1 MLMSGRP
8 SVRPLQHL
16 DGLRLAGRGVQP
28 DRQAI
33 HLEMPHGEPGDL
45 QDIGLV
51 VDQDDVELGQVH
63 AGLL

>member
-1 MLMSGRP
+1 
-8 SVRPLQHL
+8 
-16 DGLRLAGRGVQP
+16 
-28 DRQAI
+28 
-33 HLEMPHGEPGDL
+33 MPHGEPGDL